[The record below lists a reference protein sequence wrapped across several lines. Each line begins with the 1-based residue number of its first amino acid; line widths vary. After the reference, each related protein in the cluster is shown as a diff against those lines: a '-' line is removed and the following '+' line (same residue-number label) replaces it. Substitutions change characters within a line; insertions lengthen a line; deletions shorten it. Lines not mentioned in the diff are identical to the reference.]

1 MSIIIPA
8 NTLAAGG
15 FEVANSCRFDG
26 SSSYMQKT
34 LGTPT
39 SAKKATFSLWFKTSD
54 TKASNGGRCLMSWGN
69 DYGAIY
75 VNETNDGQ
83 WEINLDNSD
92 TVYKGTAGG
101 QLSKDPAAWSHLC
114 LIIDTTNS
122 TANDRFQFFL
132 NNVRV
137 VFSANNNNNPDENYD
152 VPGLADGQVIAVG
165 RRHRSTNLYYSGYMA
180 QVCFIDG
187 NNLAATQFGEVD
199 EDSGIFKPIDV
210 SGLTFGNN
218 GFYLDFEASGN
229 LGNDANGGT
238 DLTESG
244 LAAIDQSTDTCTNNF
259 ATMNPLDNFYYNG
272 VFSEGNLKI
281 INGSGR
287 EAGATS
293 TIALSSGKWFWE
305 AKPKSNVAPVIGIQ
319 PAPSAANTSSSP
331 SMQVN
336 GFGYLKTGKVETS
349 NGSGGSTVLA
359 SYATYAADD
368 IIGVALDLDSS
379 QAKIYFYKNGAL
391 QGSGVNIT
399 SASATTNGHY
409 FVGFGV
415 LGGQDTFE
423 VNFGSP
429 PYSESGGNS
438 DANDFGN
445 FSMSVPSGFFSICTK
460 NLAEYG

>member
-1 MSIIIPA
+1 MPLILPGNVGSA
-8 NTLAAGG
+8 TAAAG
-15 FEVANSCRFDG
+15 FSVDNSCRFNPAD
-26 SSSYMQKT
+26 SAFMHKT
-34 LGTPT
+34 PNAGNR
-39 SAKKATFSLWFKTSD
+39 KKATFSCWFKRSLITSAQTLFWAGSDNSNYQTFPRFLANDKIVVAEINSGSTTWEIFTNRQFRDVGAWYHIVVALD
-54 TKASNGGRCLMSWGN
+54 TTQSTAANRVK
-69 DYGAIY
+69 IY
-75 VNETNDGQ
+75 VNGVQETDVNTDGGYPG
-83 WEINLDNSD
+83 ENRDTLIN
-92 TVYKGTAGG
+92 TAVPHQIAHDYVAQYYGG
-101 QLSKDPAAWSHLC
+101 YVAQAC
-114 LIIDTTNS
+114 
-122 TANDRFQFFL
+122 FL
-132 NNVRV
+132 EGSQN
-137 VFSANNNNNPDENYD
+137 APTD
-152 VPGLADGQVIAVG
+152 
-165 RRHRSTNLYYSGYMA
+165 
-180 QVCFIDG
+180 
-187 NNLAATQFGEVD
+187 FGEFD
-199 EDSGIFKPIDV
+199 ADSGIWKPIDV
-210 SGLTFGNN
+210 SGLTFGTN
-218 GFYLDFEASGN
+218 GFFCDFEASDN

-244 LAAIDQSTDTCTNNF
+244 LAATDQSLDTCTNNF

-305 AKPKSNVAPVIGIQ
+305 AKPKSNVAPVIGI
-319 PAPSAANTSSSP
+319 ASTPSATNTSSSAAI
-331 SMQVN
+331 SVN

-349 NGSGGSTVLA
+349 NGSGGSNVLA
-359 SYATYAADD
+359 NYAVYVADD

-379 QAKIYFYKNGAL
+379 QAKVYFYKNGTL

-429 PYSESGGNS
+429 PYANSSGNADGNGFG
-438 DANDFGN
+438 DFEYA
-445 FSMSVPSGFFSICTK
+445 VPSGYFAICTK